1 MQGTSVT
8 EFNVQSK
15 LSNNDMIF
23 YLLSGTGPGQDD
35 TVLVEEVRMRQVW
48 TLAQDLVSQE
58 IANAE
63 AGQSLLRLS
72 HLLTPDGPP
81 PTAAVPWPTAAALER
96 CHRAAED
103 SLRQEM
109 EEAVFTLSNKYEA
122 VLARHRAGETGILQS
137 VSATMDAL
145 LAEFA
150 AVAAQKAVIDGQLA
164 VVQGEGG
171 EAALETLAIVEEVK
185 DTVGSAS
192 DVVASE
198 AHLLMFLGGRD
209 SSLESL
215 VQPALDQAEFTFMY
229 NKATTQGAA
238 ELSKLLQEVANAPSS
253 PELVSTSSAST
264 NTTSTTTSLTSS
276 TSMSSSTATSPTSLK
291 DVPGESSAGTGTSSV
306 AKTQSSPKVKRKSE
320 GRRSS
325 RRSSDITGMAEG
337 CRQCEELRQEVAKL
351 KRSMDL
357 RRAREREVECKQCLV
372 HLATVKVCNFFFIAK
387 KVVVV
392 EVEKSPI
399 MHL

>member
-1 MQGTSVT
+1 
-8 EFNVQSK
+8 
-15 LSNNDMIF
+15 
-23 YLLSGTGPGQDD
+23 
-35 TVLVEEVRMRQVW
+35 MRQVW

-58 IANAE
+58 LANAE
-63 AGQSLLRLS
+63 VGQSLLRLS
-72 HLLTPDGPP
+72 HLLSPDGQP
-81 PTAAVPWPTAAALER
+81 PTAAAPWPTAAGLER

-122 VLARHRAGETGILQS
+122 VLARHRAGETAVLQS

-171 EAALETLAIVEEVK
+171 EAAPEILAIVEEVK
-185 DTVGSAS
+185 DKVGSAT

-198 AHLLMFLGGRD
+198 AHLLMFLGARD
-209 SSLESL
+209 PSLENL
-215 VQPALDQAEFTFMY
+215 VQPALDQAEFTFLY
-229 NKATTQGAA
+229 NKATSQCAA
-238 ELSKLLQEVANAPSS
+238 ELAKVLQEVADAQNS
-253 PELVSTSSAST
+253 PELMKASLSSS
-264 NTTSTTTSLTSS
+264 TTSTATTSLTSS
-276 TSMSSSTATSPTSLK
+276 TSPTSLK
-291 DVPGESSAGTGTSSV
+291 DVSGESSVAPSAGVTSSG

-325 RRSSDITGMAEG
+325 RRSSDITGMAES

-357 RRAREREVECKQCLV
+357 RRAREKEVECKQCLA
-372 HLATVKVCNFFFIAK
+372 HLSTIKVCISYYFY
-387 KVVVV
+387 
-392 EVEKSPI
+392 
-399 MHL
+399 

>member
-1 MQGTSVT
+1 
-8 EFNVQSK
+8 
-15 LSNNDMIF
+15 
-23 YLLSGTGPGQDD
+23 
-35 TVLVEEVRMRQVW
+35 MRQVW
-48 TLAQDLVSQE
+48 TLAQELVSQE
-58 IANAE
+58 LANTE

-72 HLLTPDGPP
+72 HLLSPDGPP
-81 PTAAVPWPTAAALER
+81 PAGASPWPTAAALER
-96 CHRAAED
+96 YHRAAED

-122 VLARHRAGETGILQS
+122 VLARHRAGDTAVLES
-137 VSATMDAL
+137 VSVTMDAL

-171 EAALETLAIVEEVK
+171 EVVPETLAIVEEVK

-229 NKATTQGAA
+229 NKATMEGAA
-238 ELSKLLQEVANAPSS
+238 EVAKLLQNVAKAQAS
-253 PELVSTSSAST
+253 PEVIGTSSLSTSTPSI
-264 NTTSTTTSLTSS
+264 TSTTTTTTSS
-276 TSMSSSTATSPTSLK
+276 NTNLTTSK
-291 DVPGESSAGTGTSSV
+291 DRSGESLAAVSVV
-306 AKTQSSPKVKRKSE
+306 AKTPSSPKVKRKSE

-325 RRSSDITGMAEG
+325 RRSSDITGMTDG

-357 RRAREREVECKQCLV
+357 RRAREREVECKQCLA
-372 HLATVKVCNFFFIAK
+372 HLATIKVS
-387 KVVVV
+387 VVTLFHHPCR
-392 EVEKSPI
+392 EWEA
-399 MHL
+399 